1 MIDYEVKI
9 FNEVYDIVV
18 RQHEV
23 NRFVSTPI
31 NDYAMLPAV
40 SLYEM
45 RNTTVQKRQSST
57 PTENFAEITYQL
69 DVVAKTK
76 EKCREL
82 LRAIDEK
89 MISMNFTR
97 VSNNYVTYPD
107 STGIVRYVA
116 RYEAQV
122 DRNGNIYRAS

>member
-9 FNEVYDIVV
+9 FNEIYDIAV

-31 NDYAMLPAV
+31 NDYAKLPAV

-45 RNTTVQKRQSST
+45 HNITVQKRQSST

-82 LRAIDEK
+82 LRVIDEK

-107 STGIVRYVA
+107 SIGIVRYVA